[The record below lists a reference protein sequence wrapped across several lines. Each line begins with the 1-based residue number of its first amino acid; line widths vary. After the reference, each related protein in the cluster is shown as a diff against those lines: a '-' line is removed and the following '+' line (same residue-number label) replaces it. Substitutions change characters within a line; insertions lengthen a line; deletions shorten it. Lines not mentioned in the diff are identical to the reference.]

1 MIRRFVLLAA
11 CVVALAGPAG
21 AAGARLKGLSALSKE
36 LSARI
41 APEDGPIELER
52 FMPADG
58 LDDLVGTW
66 SAFGTEHKFQ
76 NGMPNAVNMVLM
88 RLTFSGFAQS
98 LAKSCASPQL
108 LLNDGFY
115 DTLEALCAWP
125 APEAKSDAVLTAFWL
140 AMAGYNAPQ
149 EEYAIWRDFII
160 GTYGDKKATEAIE
173 SMTLALMMNPYFLLE
188 Q

>member
-1 MIRRFVLLAA
+1 MMRWLILFTA
-11 CVVALAGPAG
+11 CVALAGPAG
-21 AAGARLKGLSALSKE
+21 AVGARLKGLTALSKE

-41 APEDGPIELER
+41 APEDSPIELDR

-76 NGMPNAVNMVLM
+76 NGSPNAVNMVLM

-98 LAKSCASPQL
+98 LAKSCTSPQL
-108 LLNDGFY
+108 LLNERFY
-115 DTLEALCAWP
+115 DTLEALCTWP
-125 APEAKSDAVLTAFWL
+125 SQEAKSDAVLTAFWL
-140 AMAGYNAPQ
+140 SMAGYNAPQ
-149 EEYAIWRDFII
+149 EEFQIWRDFII
-160 GTYGDKKATEAIE
+160 STYGEKKAPEAIE
-173 SMTLALMMNPYFLLE
+173 AMTLALLMNPYVLLE

>member
-1 MIRRFVLLAA
+1 MIRWLMLFAA
-11 CVVALAGPAG
+11 CFALAGPAG

-41 APEDGPIELER
+41 APEDGPIELDR

-108 LLNDGFY
+108 LLNDRFY

-125 APEAKSDAVLTAFWL
+125 AREAKSDAVLTAFWL
-140 AMAGYNAPQ
+140 AMAGYNAPE
-149 EEYAIWRDFII
+149 EEYRIWRDFIL
-160 GTYGDKKATEAIE
+160 GTYGEKKAQEAIE
-173 SMTLALMMNPYFLLE
+173 AMTLALMMNPYVLLE

>member
-1 MIRRFVLLAA
+1 MMRWLILFAA
-11 CVVALAGPAG
+11 CLVFAAPAG
-21 AAGARLKGLSALSKE
+21 AAGGRLKGLSALSKE

-41 APEDGPIELER
+41 APEDGPIELDR

-66 SAFGTEHKFQ
+66 STFGTEHKVQ

-98 LAKSCASPQL
+98 LAKSCASPRL
-108 LLNDGFY
+108 LLNEQFY
-115 DTLEALCAWP
+115 DTLETLCTWP
-125 APEAKSDAVLTAFWL
+125 SQEAKSDAVLTAFWL
-140 AMAGYNAPQ
+140 ALAGYNAPQ
-149 EEYAIWRDFII
+149 EEFQIWRDFII
-160 GTYGDKKATEAIE
+160 GTYGEKKAPEAIE
-173 SMTLALMMNPYFLLE
+173 AMTLALLMNPYVLLE

>member
-1 MIRRFVLLAA
+1 MMRWIILFAA
-11 CVVALAGPAG
+11 CVALAGPAG
-21 AAGARLKGLSALSKE
+21 AAGSRLKGLSALSKE

-41 APEDGPIELER
+41 APEDGPIELDR

-66 SAFGTEHKFQ
+66 AAFGTEHKFQ

-98 LAKSCASPQL
+98 LAKSCASPQM

-115 DTLEALCAWP
+115 DTLETLCTWP
-125 APEAKSDAVLTAFWL
+125 SQDAKSDAVLTAFWL
-140 AMAGYNAPQ
+140 ALAGYNAPQ
-149 EEYAIWRDFII
+149 EEFQVWRDFII
-160 GTYGDKKATEAIE
+160 GTYGEKKAPEAIE
-173 SMTLALMMNPYFLLE
+173 AMTLALLMNPYVLLE

>member
-1 MIRRFVLLAA
+1 MIRWLMLLAA
-11 CVVALAGPAG
+11 CLALASPAG
-21 AAGARLKGLSALSKE
+21 ATGARLKGLSALSKE

-41 APEDGPIELER
+41 APEDGPIELDR

-108 LLNDGFY
+108 LLNERFY
-115 DTLEALCAWP
+115 DTLETLCTWP
-125 APEAKSDAVLTAFWL
+125 SAEAKSDTVMTTFWL

-149 EEYAIWRDFII
+149 EEYQIWREFVLA
-160 GTYGDKKATEAIE
+160 TYGSKKAPEAIE
-173 SMTLALMMNPYFLLE
+173 AMTLALLMNPYVLLV

>member
-1 MIRRFVLLAA
+1 MIRRLILFAA
-11 CVVALAGPAG
+11 CIAFAAPAG
-21 AAGARLKGLSALSKE
+21 AADARLKGLSALSKE

-41 APEDGPIELER
+41 APEDGPIELDR
-52 FMPADG
+52 FMPSDG

-98 LAKSCASPQL
+98 LAKSCASPHL
-108 LLNDGFY
+108 LLNEHFY
-115 DTLEALCAWP
+115 DTLEALCTWP
-125 APEAKSDAVLTAFWL
+125 SQEAKSDTVLTAFWL
-140 AMAGYNAPQ
+140 AMAGYNAPE
-149 EEYAIWRDFII
+149 EEYRIWRDFIRA
-160 GTYGDKKATEAIE
+160 TYGEKKAPEAIE
-173 SMTLALMMNPYFLLE
+173 AMTLALLMNPYVLLE

>member
-1 MIRRFVLLAA
+1 MIRWLILFATCFVLAA
-11 CVVALAGPAG
+11 PAD

-41 APEDGPIELER
+41 APEDGPIELDR

-108 LLNDGFY
+108 LLNDRFF
-115 DTLEALCAWP
+115 DTLEILCTWP
-125 APEAKSDAVLTAFWL
+125 SQDAKSDAVLTAFWL
-140 AMAGYNAPQ
+140 SLAGYNAPQ
-149 EEYAIWRDFII
+149 EEYQIWREFII
-160 GTYGDKKATEAIE
+160 ATYGEKKAPEAIE
-173 SMTLALMMNPYFLLE
+173 AMTLALLMNPYVLLE

>member
-1 MIRRFVLLAA
+1 MIRWLMAVAA
-11 CVVALAGPAG
+11 CVALAGPAG

-41 APEDGPIELER
+41 APEDGPIELDR
-52 FMPADG
+52 YMPADG

-66 SAFGTEHKFQ
+66 SGFGTEHKFQ
-76 NGMPNAVNMVLM
+76 NGIPNAVNMVLM

-108 LLNDGFY
+108 LLNERFY
-115 DTLEALCAWP
+115 DTLETLCTWP
-125 APEAKSDAVLTAFWL
+125 SQEAKSDAVLTDFWL
-140 AMAGYNAPQ
+140 ALAGYNAPQ
-149 EEYAIWRDFII
+149 EEYQIWRDFIV
-160 GTYGDKKATEAIE
+160 GTYGEKKAPEAIE
-173 SMTLALMMNPYFLLE
+173 AMTLALMMNPYVLLE